1 MIIKLFFLLYCTLEK
16 LQERNV
22 VAGNEMTLIA
32 NLVAV
37 VAIGGGGAE
46 EWD

>member
-16 LQERNV
+16 LQERNLA
-22 VAGNEMTLIA
+22 AGNEMTLIV
-32 NLVAV
+32 LVAV
-37 VAIGGGGAE
+37 VAIGGGAE